1 MIAWRSRRQGEAAWQ
16 PFAGI
21 RLQQQGEAFRLF
33 SPLIADEDGL
43 LIDDTLEFTA
53 NGQFRL
59 TGRRG
64 RVVKIEEK
72 RISLSEIELRLL
84 NLPGIREAV
93 ALPVTRGDR
102 QGIGAL
108 LVLDAQTRQRWQREG
123 KTLERQWR
131 QALRPTLEPVAIPRY
146 WRVIDDIPVNS
157 MNKRV
162 YAQLQEFFS

>member
-1 MIAWRSRRQGEAAWQ
+1 MGRRHVLSARRGET
-16 PFAGI
+16 
-21 RLQQQGEAFRLF
+21 FRLF

-53 NGQFRL
+53 NGQFHL

-72 RISLSEIELRLL
+72 RISLSEIELRLQ

-108 LVLDAQTRQRWQREG
+108 LVLDAQTRQRWQHEG

-162 YAQLQEFFS
+162 YAQLQEFFHDTP